1 MRLSTL
7 IMILSVFLF
16 LTGCV
21 GDGVLM
27 PKANL
32 AQDIKGIQVTYILP
46 HGVEQSAGTVN
57 GLRFKQYNCGPESK
71 RERLHINS
79 KHNGLLIERRTDNGV
94 AGSGVIYNVDVNT
107 ISKPDSTWVILTPK
121 TQETYQQGVV
131 LPFPVPDFDIESYL
145 SSAVFDYVFELN
157 SEYNGDSIKAN
168 FDRLLGKDSTNYRL
182 NLNDEQFDISI
193 KIYPYRNGTKVVA
206 DITIYNQKT
215 KNGVINVIQKIE
227 RVKEEIRRIVNS

>member
-1 MRLSTL
+1 M
-7 IMILSVFLF
+7 
-16 LTGCV
+16 
-21 GDGVLM
+21 
-27 PKANL
+27 
-32 AQDIKGIQVTYILP
+32 
-46 HGVEQSAGTVN
+46 
-57 GLRFKQYNCGPESK
+57 
-71 RERLHINS
+71 NS
-79 KHNGLLIERRTDNGV
+79 IH
-94 AGSGVIYNVDVNT
+94 
-107 ISKPDSTWVILTPK
+107 
-121 TQETYQQGVV
+121 
-131 LPFPVPDFDIESYL
+131 
-145 SSAVFDYVFELN
+145 VFELN